1 MEGASGGVPAETDL
15 VKGEGNEAGSSVK
28 EENADEKDNLK
39 DNVCLAPTENIHLSE
54 ASTHYS
60 DGLTGPL
67 VVEDEETMGG
77 GDVAEDEE
85 DEGLSE
91 NEDLESPTMD
101 SSHTYLEDMLD
112 TMTENVTTLA
122 DTVHT
127 LRNSTG
133 AEPTV
138 ALRCF
143 CSNYY
148 FDNAHKRCIS

>member
-1 MEGASGGVPAETDL
+1 MEGASGGVHAETDL

-39 DNVCLAPTENIHLSE
+39 DDVCLTENPNLSD

-67 VVEDEETMGG
+67 AVEDEETMDGG
-77 GDVAEDEE
+77 EVAEDEE
-85 DEGLSE
+85 DEDLSE
-91 NEDLESPTMD
+91 NEDIESPTMD

>member
-1 MEGASGGVPAETDL
+1 MTRSPLRATL
-15 VKGEGNEAGSSVK
+15 FK
-28 EENADEKDNLK
+28 EENTDEKDNLK
-39 DNVCLAPTENIHLSE
+39 DDVCPTENLSE
-54 ASTHYS
+54 ASTHHS

-67 VVEDEETMGG
+67 VVEDEETIDG

-85 DEGLSE
+85 DEDLSE

-148 FDNAHKRCIS
+148 FDNAHKRSIS

>member
-39 DNVCLAPTENIHLSE
+39 DNVCPTENPNLSE
-54 ASTHYS
+54 ASTHHS

-67 VVEDEETMGG
+67 AVEDEETIDG

-85 DEGLSE
+85 DEDLSE
-91 NEDLESPTMD
+91 NEDIESPTMD

-127 LRNSTG
+127 LRNTTG

-143 CSNYY
+143 C
-148 FDNAHKRCIS
+148 